1 MDFQKASDRLNY
13 FFSEHSWALLTDAS
27 FESEIEAHLKVLSTA
42 CKHWGSK
49 LEFPLNLSPAA
60 FENTNEAY
68 DYWHQKLP
76 RLRLLHMRKQQI
88 IIEDLYNGYNPQ
100 RANSLL
106 RSKLKLDKNAWG
118 HLIYFGGNK
127 RTFVKTFQIKPEPI
141 QLRVA
146 VEYFHENHVVAKLI
160 ESGSDLTQN
169 ASEFERHNELQ
180 NVTKST
186 ADLLLAANNNQSI
199 VNIKRSRDL
208 DRINVNYIHRH
219 IHFLDMRVKVSLSP
233 VCFTIYCLYLR
244 ENEGFK
250 NSDRFDKINQAIEIY
265 EKLMGRDDDQ
275 DNLEAIRNCFDR
287 SDDKPFRDAIYKI
300 KSKISKELGDNDFAK
315 SYLITGKNGGIK
327 RICIP
332 RNMVTYHNNVF

>member
-1 MDFQKASDRLNY
+1 MEFQKTSDRLNF

-27 FESEIEAHLKVLSTA
+27 SENAIENHLKVLSTA

-49 LEFPLNLSPAA
+49 LEFPLNLSLTA
-60 FENTNEAY
+60 FENTNEAF

-76 RLRLLHMRKQQI
+76 RLRLLHFRKQQI

-100 RANSLL
+100 RANLLL
-106 RSKLKLDKNAWG
+106 RSKLKLNTNAWG
-118 HLIYFGGNK
+118 HLIYFGGN
-127 RTFVKTFQIKPEPI
+127 RLTFVKTFQTKPEPN
-141 QLRVA
+141 QLRIA
-146 VEYFHENHVVAKLI
+146 VEYFHKNHVVEKRI
-160 ESGSDLTQN
+160 ESDSDLTQY

-199 VNIKRSRDL
+199 LKIKRSRDL
-208 DRINVNYIHRH
+208 DRINVNYFHRH
-219 IHFLDMRVKVSLSP
+219 IHFIDMDVRVKLSP
-233 VCFTIYCLYLR
+233 VCLTIYCLYLK

-250 NSDRFDKINQAIEIY
+250 NSDRFGRSKQAIEIY
-265 EKLMGRDDDQ
+265 EKLMGRDDAQ
-275 DNLEAIRNCFDR
+275 AIRNCFDK

-300 KSKISKELGDNDFAK
+300 KRKISKELGDNDFAK

-332 RNMVTYHNNVF
+332 QNMVSYHNDVF

>member
-1 MDFQKASDRLNY
+1 MDFQRTSDRLNF

-27 FESEIEAHLKVLSTA
+27 SENAIENHLKVLSTA

-60 FENTNEAY
+60 FENTNEAFE
-68 DYWHQKLP
+68 YWHQKLP
-76 RLRLLHMRKQQI
+76 RLRLLHLRKQQI
-88 IIEDLYNGYNPQ
+88 IIDDLYHGYNPQ
-100 RANSLL
+100 RANLLL
-106 RSKLKLDKNAWG
+106 RRKLKLDTNAWG
-118 HLIYFGGNK
+118 HLIYFGGNR
-127 RTFVKTFQIKPEPI
+127 RTFVKTFQTKPEPN
-141 QLRVA
+141 QLRIA
-146 VEYFHENHVVAKLI
+146 VEYFHKNHVVEKLI
-160 ESGSDLTQN
+160 ESDSDLTQN

-199 VNIKRSRDL
+199 LNIKRSRDL
-208 DRINVNYIHRH
+208 DRINVNYFHRH
-219 IHFLDMRVKVSLSP
+219 IHFLDMRVKVPLSP
-233 VCFTIYCLYLR
+233 VCFTIYCLYLK
-244 ENEGFK
+244 ENKGFK
-250 NSDRFDKINQAIEIY
+250 NSDRFDEKIKNQAIEIY
-265 EKLMGRDDDQ
+265 EKLMGRDDNQ
-275 DNLEAIRNCFDR
+275 AIENCFDP

-332 RNMVTYHNNVF
+332 QNMVTYDKDVF